1 MDDAICVA
9 SNHDDLVGTVVY
21 RGGVTTAFLLGL
33 RAYNERV
40 FVEKWISLHL
50 EIASAVRLDNFSI
63 VLLDAFLLLE

>member
-40 FVEKWISLHL
+40 FVEKCLF
-50 EIASAVRLDNFSI
+50 NN
-63 VLLDAFLLLE
+63 